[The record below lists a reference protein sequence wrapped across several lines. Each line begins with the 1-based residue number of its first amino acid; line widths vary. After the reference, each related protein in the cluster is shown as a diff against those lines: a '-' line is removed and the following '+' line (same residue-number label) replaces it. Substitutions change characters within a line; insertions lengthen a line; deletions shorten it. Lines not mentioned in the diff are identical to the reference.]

1 MFTGLVQSVGAIE
14 AIEPTSAGRR
24 LRLAT
29 AWDHQAA
36 PGDSIA
42 VAGCC
47 LTVVEAAGSALAF
60 DVIPETLARTTLGAR
75 GPGDKVNLEPAL
87 RASDAMGGHNV
98 QGHIDGVGEV
108 VAVETT
114 GEWRVR
120 IAAPAA
126 VMELVT
132 PKGSIAVEGVSLT
145 VAACNKQTFDVALIP
160 ETLER
165 TTLGALKPGD
175 RVNLETDI
183 LARTII
189 HWLRNWSQAA
199 GGGSQAGG

>member
-1 MFTGLVQSVGAIE
+1 MFTGLVQSVATIE
-14 AIEPTSAGRR
+14 AIEPTAAGRR
-24 LRLAT
+24 LRLKT
-29 AWDHQAA
+29 AWGHQPSA
-36 PGDSIA
+36 GESIA

-47 LTVVEAAGSALAF
+47 LTVVDAAPGAVAF

-98 QGHIDGVGEV
+98 QGHIDGVGKV
-108 VAVETT
+108 VAVETR

-120 IAAPAA
+120 ISAAPE

-145 VAACNKQTFDVALIP
+145 VAACDKETFDVALIP

-175 RVNLETDI
+175 GVNLETDI

-189 HWLRNWSQAA
+189 HWLKTWSGGSASPA
-199 GGGSQAGG
+199 GG